1 MQRTLRSLGVLL
13 ALAAPPALADEE
25 EDADIDAVMQR
36 LESAPALHGELALS
50 LADAIA
56 MGLENNLDV
65 EIERHQPLI
74 AEEDVGVA
82 WGAFDPEFFSDLVY
96 ADLKTPN
103 ANALLGTTLSKNTQ
117 EPSGNGGLRGLIPLL
132 GSEYSLGLSGGEE
145 TTNAGISFLSPEFT
159 SGLNLNFT
167 QPLLRDLIWSDPW
180 TRVKNNQIVAETSR
194 ENFRTAVMDV
204 VANIERSYWD
214 LVARDDQVRVAEK
227 SFEFAQAQLDQT
239 ETQYEVGVVSKVE
252 VVEAEAGVAEREVNR
267 ITTRNAYRNAQDV
280 LIDLVLGAGLR
291 ADSTLEIDPSDRPEE
306 YVPYEI
312 DVPAAVRKALQ
323 YRPEMEAARREIERE
338 DVQRKYAWN
347 QRLPQLD
354 FVLSYGPQ
362 GLAGS
367 QNPSFNCAFVGDP
380 GDPTAVPPIPP
391 DQAFLDCQ
399 NGVNNPRRNFSDS
412 FDVWGDAQ
420 SLTVGGA
427 FSIPIPN
434 RAARHT
440 LDRTELQLRRAKTD
454 KRKLEQTIILE
465 VRQRARNLE
474 AAQEGIEAAERRRL
488 AAEEQ
493 LRAER
498 IRLEYGESTPFDV
511 LLRERDLVEAENQKI
526 GALQIYRVSVTELDR
541 AQGTILINR
550 NIRIDEVS
558 ALRLDVR

>member
-1 MQRTLRSLGVLL
+1 MQRTLLSLGALL
-13 ALAAPPALADEE
+13 ALAAPPAHAEPE
-25 EDADIDAVMQR
+25 QDADIEAAMQR

-82 WGAFDPEFFSDLVY
+82 WGAFDPEAYSDIFY
-96 ADLKTPN
+96 TDAKTPS
-103 ANALLGTTLSKNTQ
+103 ANPLVGVGVTKSRQ
-117 EPSGNGGLRGLIPLL
+117 EPTGEGGLRGQVPLL
-132 GSEYSLGLSGGEE
+132 GSQYNIAFSAGEE
-145 TTNAGISFLSPEFT
+145 TTSSQINFLSPEYDT
-159 SGLNLNFT
+159 GLNLSLR
-167 QPLLRDLIWSDPW
+167 QPLLRNLIWSDPW

-204 VANIERSYWD
+204 VASIERSYWD
-214 LVARDDQVRVAEK
+214 LVARGDQVRVAEK

-239 ETQYEVGVVSKVE
+239 EIQYEVGVVSKVE

-267 ITTRNAYRNAQDV
+267 ITTRNAYRNTQDV

-291 ADSTLEIDPSDRPEE
+291 ADSTLEIDPTDRPEE

-323 YRPEMEAARREIERE
+323 YRPEMEASRREIERQ
-338 DVQRKYAWN
+338 DVQRKFAWN

-354 FVLSYGPQ
+354 FVLNWGPQ
-362 GLAGS
+362 GLSGS
-367 QNPSFNCAFVGDP
+367 QNPDFDCRFAPDGQIVACQDGD
-380 GDPTAVPPIPP
+380 
-391 DQAFLDCQ
+391 L
-399 NGVNNPRRNFSDS
+399 NPAQDFGDS
-412 FDVWGDAQ
+412 FSIWNDAQ
-420 SLTVGGA
+420 SLSVGGA

-434 RAARHT
+434 RSARHT
-440 LDRTELQLRRAKTD
+440 LDRTELELRRAKTD

-526 GALQIYRVSVTELDR
+526 GALQIYRISVTELDR